1 MTDPIADLLIRIKNA
16 YMAKKT
22 QVSMPDSKVKRAI
35 LAILMTEGYVESF
48 EVVGEVPKLAI
59 DVQLKYVKKQ
69 SAMSGVRRLSKPG
82 RRLYVTAKEI
92 PQTLAGYGLT
102 IISTNKG
109 ILSDSEARKKN
120 VGGELV
126 CKIW

>member
-16 YMAKKT
+16 HLAKKT

-35 LAILMTEGYVESF
+35 LAILMAEGYIESF
-48 EVVGEVPKLAI
+48 TVVGETPKLALE
-59 DVQLKYVKKQ
+59 VQLKYVKKQ
-69 SAMSGVRRLSKPG
+69 SAVSGVRRLSKPG

-109 ILSDSEARKKN
+109 ILSDSQARKQN

>member
-16 YMAKKT
+16 HLAKKA
-22 QVSMPDSKVKRAI
+22 QVSIPDSKVKRAI
-35 LAILMTEGYVESF
+35 LNILLAEGYIESF
-48 EVVGEVPKLAI
+48 VVAGEVPKQSLE
-59 DVQLKYVKKQ
+59 VQLKYVKKQ
-69 SAMSGVRRLSKPG
+69 SAVSGVRRLSKPG

-102 IISTNKG
+102 IVSTNKG
-109 ILSDSEARKKN
+109 ILSDSQARKQN
-120 VGGELV
+120 LGGELI